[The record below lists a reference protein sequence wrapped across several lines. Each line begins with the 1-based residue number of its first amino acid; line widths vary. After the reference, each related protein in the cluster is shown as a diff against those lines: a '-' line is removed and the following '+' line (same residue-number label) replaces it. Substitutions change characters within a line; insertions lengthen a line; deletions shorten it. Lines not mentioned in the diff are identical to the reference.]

1 MNKQTSV
8 IKDTNEECVDKYKN
22 KLIDKRYKEHLDK
35 RYKQTNERTDKR
47 YVHLSLVSR
56 KK

>member
-1 MNKQTSV
+1 MGV

-22 KLIDKRYKEHLDK
+22 KLIDKRYNEHLDK